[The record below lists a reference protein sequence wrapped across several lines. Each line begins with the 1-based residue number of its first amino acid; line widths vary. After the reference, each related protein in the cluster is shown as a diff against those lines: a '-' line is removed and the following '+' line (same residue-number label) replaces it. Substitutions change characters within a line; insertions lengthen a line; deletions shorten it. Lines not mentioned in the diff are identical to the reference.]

1 MTAAAYSTNLATVII
16 EFASTTGWTAIGT
29 GGAALT
35 APETDYF
42 IQGSNCITKGAW
54 AGATKGMIYS
64 YGSDFGGSGTDG
76 AYIAWMT
83 HTAPNSLAVRTS
95 GGMQFIMG
103 SGTGAYNQYYVGGS
117 DTMEFQ
123 GWKLIAVN
131 EAATADNTTGSPTSG
146 VESYFGGLWNLP
158 SGGPTKGSPAAI
170 DGIRCG
176 RCDLIVEFGDVTP
189 NGPASFDD
197 IITNFEDTGTGAGD
211 RYGLLTQREPGGAFE
226 NSGLL
231 QFGTSTNA
239 CLFEDSDKTINIR
252 HHPHVTSNF
261 HTWEVQNSSS
271 TVNLTRIT
279 VQALGTTSTGRFVT
293 TDNATLNW
301 VGCSF
306 IDMGVFGFESNAT
319 ILRCLFLRCDE
330 ITANTADLTGSS
342 VVDCKAAADGAC
354 VIWDV
359 ATDPDGYLDDMTF
372 DSTNSTNAIHAI
384 EFGTTSPTSI
394 TLRGIDFTGFN
405 ASSGQNDSAFN
416 VLRNT
421 GTVTINLVGCSSDVS
436 LTNSYKTAGAT
447 VVVVTDPVTTT
458 VVAQTTDGTKVSG
471 ALVFLETD
479 TGGPLPYQAS
489 VSITQSAGTATVS
502 HTAHGLSTNQYVVIR
517 GATQQGYNKV
527 AQITVTGTN
536 SYTYSVAS
544 GTASPAT
551 GSPVASAVIVYGTT
565 GAPGTVSDSRT
576 FASNQPVKG
585 WIRKT
590 SSAPYYKSAPI
601 SGTISNTAGATFTG
615 VMILDQ

>member
-1 MTAAAYSTNLATVII
+1 MTAATYTTNLADIFTDG
-16 EFASTTGWTAIGT
+16 STTGWTSIGT
-29 GGAALT
+29 GGAGLT
-35 APETDYF
+35 QETDYF
-42 IQGSNCITKGAW
+42 IQGTSCMSKA
-54 AGATKGMIYS
+54 AFASSTKGMIYS
-64 YGSDFGGSGTDG
+64 YGSDAGGTGTDG
-76 AYIAWMT
+76 AYIAWMS
-83 HTAPNSLAVRTS
+83 HTAPNSLANKS
-95 GGMQFIMG
+95 AGGMQFLIG
-103 SGTGAYNQYYVGGS
+103 SGTGDYEQYYVGGA
-117 DTMEFQ
+117 DTMTFL
-123 GWKLIAVN
+123 GWELVAVS
-131 EAATADNTTGSPTSG
+131 ETISGDNTTGTPSAT
-146 VESYFGGLWNLP
+146 VESYFGALWNLP
-158 SGGPTKGSPAAI
+158 SGGPTKGAPNVI
-170 DGIRCG
+170 DGIRFG
-176 RCDLIVEFGDVTP
+176 RCDAIIQFGDATP
-189 NGPASFDD
+189 NGPATFDGCVSSLD
-197 IITNFEDTGTGAGD
+197 STTN
-211 RYGLLTQREPGGAFE
+211 RYGLLTQRKAGAAFE
-226 NSGLL
+226 NSGLI
-231 QFGTSTNA
+231 QFGSSTNA
-239 CLFEDSDKTINIR
+239 VLFEDSDKTILLR
-252 HHPHVTSNF
+252 DHDHVTANF
-261 HTWEVQNSSS
+261 HTWEVQNASSS
-271 TVNLTRIT
+271 VTLTRIT
-279 VQALGTTSTGRFVT
+279 VQALGTTSTGRWVT
-293 TDNATLNW
+293 TDNATLAFT
-301 VGCSF
+301 GCSF

-319 ILRCLFLRCDE
+319 INGCLFLRCDE
-330 ITANTADLTGSS
+330 ITANTADLIGSS
-342 VVDCKAAADGAC
+342 VVACKAAADGAC

-372 DSTNSTNAIHAI
+372 DSVDSTNAIHAI

-394 TLRGIDFTGFN
+394 TLRGIDFSGFN

-416 VLRNT
+416 VLRNS

-479 TGGPLPYQAS
+479 TGGPLPYQTS

-551 GSPVASAVIVYGTT
+551 GSPVASAVICYGTT
-565 GAPGTVSDSRT
+565 AAPGTVTDSRT

-590 SSAPYYKSAPI
+590 TSAPYYKTAPI

-615 VMILDQ
+615 VMISDE

>member
-1 MTAAAYSTNLATVII
+1 MTAATYTTNLADIFTDG
-16 EFASTTGWTAIGT
+16 STTGWTSIGT
-29 GGAALT
+29 GGAGLT
-35 APETDYF
+35 QETDYF
-42 IQGSNCITKGAW
+42 IQGTSCMSKA
-54 AGATKGMIYS
+54 AFASSTKGMIYS
-64 YGSDFGGSGTDG
+64 YGSDAGGTGTDG
-76 AYIAWMT
+76 AYIAWMS
-83 HTAPNSLAVRTS
+83 HTAPNSLANKS
-95 GGMQFIMG
+95 AGGMQFLIG
-103 SGTGAYNQYYVGGS
+103 SGTGDYEQYYVGGA
-117 DTMEFQ
+117 DTMTFL
-123 GWKLIAVN
+123 GWELVAVS
-131 EAATADNTTGSPTSG
+131 ETISGDNTTGTPSAT
-146 VESYFGGLWNLP
+146 VESYFGALWNLP
-158 SGGPTKGSPAAI
+158 SGGPTKGAPNVI
-170 DGIRCG
+170 DGIRFG
-176 RCDLIVEFGDVTP
+176 RCDAIIQFGDATP
-189 NGPASFDD
+189 NGPATFDGCVSSLD
-197 IITNFEDTGTGAGD
+197 STTN
-211 RYGLLTQREPGGAFE
+211 RYGLLTQRKAGAAFE
-226 NSGLL
+226 NSGLI
-231 QFGTSTNA
+231 QFGSSTNA
-239 CLFEDSDKTINIR
+239 VLFEDSDKTILLR
-252 HHPHVTSNF
+252 DHDHVTANF
-261 HTWEVQNSSS
+261 HTWEVQNASSS
-271 TVNLTRIT
+271 VTLTRIT
-279 VQALGTTSTGRFVT
+279 VQALGTTSTGRWVT
-293 TDNATLNW
+293 TDNATLAFT
-301 VGCSF
+301 GCSF

-319 ILRCLFLRCDE
+319 INGCLFLRCDE
-330 ITANTADLTGSS
+330 ITANTADLIGSS
-342 VVDCKAAADGAC
+342 VVACKAAADGAC

-372 DSTNSTNAIHAI
+372 DSVDSTNAIHAI

-394 TLRGIDFTGFN
+394 TLRGIDFSGFN

-416 VLRNT
+416 VLRNS

-479 TGGPLPYQAS
+479 TGGPLPYQTS

-502 HTAHGLSTNQYVVIR
+502 HTAHGLSTNQYIVIR

-551 GSPVASAVIVYGTT
+551 GSPVASAVICYGTT
-565 GAPGTVSDSRT
+565 AAPGTVTDSRT

-590 SSAPYYKSAPI
+590 TSAPYYKTAPI

-615 VMILDQ
+615 VMISDE